1 MFKRGT
7 SQTTG
12 ETTHHLFQCS
22 DEKLGNDILKS
33 YPNAVSG
40 TETALLTAIKQL
52 AVTLVAVGR
61 SDRLSMKQDHGENVR
76 FFFARISGK
85 AATCAYNIECPS
97 TTCTQHVYFYNVI
110 AKDVLITGLV
120 NDDIRRC

>member
-7 SQTTG
+7 SLTTG

-22 DEKLGNDILKS
+22 DEKLGNDILRS

-52 AVTLVAVGR
+52 AVTLVTVRR
-61 SDRLSMKQDHGENVR
+61 SDLLSMKQDHGENVR
-76 FFFARISGK
+76 SFFARISGK
-85 AATCAYNIECPS
+85 AATCAYNIEYPS
-97 TTCTQHVYFYNVI
+97 TTCTQHV
-110 AKDVLITGLV
+110 TQ
-120 NDDIRRC
+120 